1 MKNKNAIIISPL
13 PLGPVKS
20 GMQNT
25 VFLLNKYLIEKN
37 YKVFFVQIKTK
48 NKIDP
53 ILNLKFNKNIKKKL
67 QKKLNLN
74 KIDLIFINTT
84 KILFQYRSLLFLK
97 GRSFKTI
104 LVCHDLY
111 YFRKK
116 YFDRINIKDKTQI
129 SISEEKKILKK
140 VDFIMDFS
148 KVEHNYL
155 LKNDIPKKKL
165 VKTNTP
171 SIKFKKIKIT
181 DNHKFDL
188 MYVSSNWYQNYHSLR
203 NFLDKI
209 DIKNENFKVLV
220 LGDISIKKQKNI
232 FVKSYSK
239 KMFYNSKIG
248 VAIMKDS
255 TGRQT
260 KIFEML
266 SAGVP
271 IITNINLSEFGLKNN
286 FHYKYVDKKIKLSTQ
301 LKTFISDESLRKK
314 LSKNSYN
321 WSQKNTL
328 YKRAFKQMNNLILI

>member
-1 MKNKNAIIISPL
+1 MKNKHAIIISPL
-13 PLGPVKS
+13 PLRPVKS

-25 VFLLNKYLIEKN
+25 ICLLNKYLIEKN
-37 YKVFFVQIKTK
+37 YKVFFIHIKTK

-53 ILNLKFNKNIKKKL
+53 VLNLKIDKDIIKNLK
-67 QKKLNLN
+67 KKLNLK
-74 KIDLIFINTT
+74 KIDLIFINTS
-84 KILFQYRSLLFLK
+84 KILFQYKELLFSK
-97 GRSFKTI
+97 HRIFKTI

-116 YFDRINIKDKTQI
+116 YFDKINVKDKTKI
-129 SISEEKKILKK
+129 TYSEEKQAIKK
-140 VDFIMDFS
+140 VDFIIDFS
-148 KVEHNYL
+148 KTERDYL

-165 VKTNTP
+165 IKTNTP
-171 SIKFKKIKIT
+171 TSKFKMHRVT
-181 DNHKFDL
+181 DNHRFDL
-188 MYVSSNWYQNYHSLR
+188 VYISSNWYQNHLSLKSL
-203 NFLDKI
+203 FDKI
-209 DIKNENFKVLV
+209 KVKNCNFKILI
-220 LGDISIKKQKNI
+220 LGYSSIINHKNI

-239 KMFYNSKIG
+239 QTLYNSKIG
-248 VAIMKDS
+248 VAIMKNQ

-301 LKTFISDESLRKK
+301 LKTFISDEYLRKK

-328 YKRAFKQMNNLILI
+328 YKKAFKQINNLILI